1 MKKRRERA
9 GNVRATERGR
19 VRFRTDDRNVFWL
32 QYTTREEEREKE
44 RGGREA
50 EGKTQGNKK
59 KKDREKGKN
68 RARIYRVTLSGLF
81 QRRPKAELVLSS
93 SFQSRPFI
101 KSSRGRANIFP
112 RIHSQD
118 FLPRLSP
125 FFLYSSLFMSCRVTP
140 ENMTLFRK
148 RLRAAFFIRAIIN
161 SARERRTRRK
171 V

>member
-1 MKKRRERA
+1 MFSDSNIQRERKREREREGGTRSRRKDA
-9 GNVRATERGR
+9 RKQKKKTERRGR
-19 VRFRTDDRNVFWL
+19 TVRVFIGL
-32 QYTTREEEREKE
+32 LCQGYSSA
-44 RGGREA
+44 GR
-50 EGKTQGNKK
+50 KPNWYC
-59 KKDREKGKN
+59 RH
-68 RARIYRVTLSGLF
+68 
-81 QRRPKAELVLSS
+81 LSS
-93 SFQSRPFI
+93 RDLLS
-101 KSSRGRANIFP
+101 KALAAAYIFP

-118 FLPRLSP
+118 FLPHLSP